1 MTQFCMDDNSVLPDA
16 RLRSD
21 AEGEGRGSAETV
33 AQGCAITLQF
43 MVTGPD
49 IPDEHDIA
57 QWAGAA
63 LQDHPGEV
71 TIRVTGET
79 EMRALNHRWRD
90 ADRPTNVLSFPLHD
104 AGCPL
109 LGDIVICAPV
119 LEREA
124 AQQGKSLQAH
134 WAHITIH
141 GILHLMG
148 YDHTDAQRAEI
159 METKETAILRGLGF
173 PDPY

>member
-1 MTQFCMDDNSVLPDA
+1 MMQSCMDDNGFLPDA
-16 RLRSD
+16 CLRGN
-21 AEGEGRGSAETV
+21 AKGEGRGDGGSV
-33 AQGCAITLQF
+33 AQDCAITLQF

-49 IPDEHDIA
+49 IPAEHEIVH
-57 QWAGAA
+57 WAGAA

-90 ADRPTNVLSFPLHD
+90 ADRSTNVLSFPLHD

-119 LEREA
+119 IEREA
-124 AQQGKSLQAH
+124 SQQGRSLHAH

-148 YDHTDAQRAEI
+148 YDHTDAQSAEI
-159 METKETAILRGLGF
+159 METKETAILRDLGF